1 MLDVQVTRIFREKIS
16 TAEDKEADASDL
28 TEHVQAI
35 VKRSRVRNGLVHIF
49 VPGSTAAIISIQYED
64 GLLQDLKET
73 LRRIAPRDL
82 NYNHQRIWRN
92 ENTHSQL
99 RSTLL
104 SPEMTVPV
112 SDGKLDLGT
121 WQQIAVVNLDSQ
133 PREREVIVTVM
144 GD

>member
-1 MLDVQVTRIFREKIS
+1 MLDLQVTRIFREKLS
-16 TAEDKEADASDL
+16 TKQEKEVDAADL
-28 TEHVQAI
+28 TEQVQAI
-35 VKRSRVRNGLVHIF
+35 VKQSRVRNGLAHIF
-49 VPGSTAAIISIQYED
+49 VSGSTAAIISIQYED

-82 NYNHQRIWRN
+82 QYNHQRIWRN
-92 ENTHSQL
+92 DNTHSQL
-99 RSTLL
+99 RASMLG
-104 SPEMTVPV
+104 PDMTVPV
-112 SDGKLDLGT
+112 TDGKLDLGT

>member
-1 MLDVQVTRIFREKIS
+1 MLDVQVTRIFREKLS
-16 TAEDKEADASDL
+16 TKQDKEVDTSDL
-28 TEHVQAI
+28 TEQVQAV
-35 VKRSRVRNGLVHIF
+35 VKRSRVRNGLVHVF
-49 VPGSTAAIISIQYED
+49 VPGSTAAIIAIQYED

-82 NYNHQRIWRN
+82 QYNHQRIWRN
-92 ENTHSQL
+92 DNTHSQL

-104 SPEMTVPV
+104 GPDMTVPV

-133 PREREVIVTVM
+133 PRERQVTVTVM
-144 GD
+144 GE

>member
-1 MLDVQVTRIFREKIS
+1 MLDLQVTRIFREKLS
-16 TAEDKEADASDL
+16 TKQDKEVDTSDL
-28 TEHVQAI
+28 TEQVQGI
-35 VKRSRVRNGLVHIF
+35 VKRCKVRNGLVHVF
-49 VPGSTAAIISIQYED
+49 VPGSTAAIIAIQYED

-82 NYNHQRIWRN
+82 QYNHQRIWRN
-92 ENTHSQL
+92 DNTHSQL
-99 RSTLL
+99 RATLL
-104 SPEMTVPV
+104 GPDMTVPI